1 MYIERV
7 HFDEIFDAQAR
18 RGDFSFSSGG
28 RVKYGVHLHRRA
40 IPQVG
45 STYLFALASRD
56 DWSSPLGWM
65 DVQTKT
71 IFLKN
76 STWLEVLSGLGSLI
90 WLAPLLLGGALLLGG
105 PDAAL
110 AALLAMCCG
119 FCWMLYRAVNRNR
132 SIRKALREADVV
144 SARSTT
150 SGQQAHEPHSA
161 WS

>member
-1 MYIERV
+1 MHIERV
-7 HFDEIFDAQAR
+7 HFDEIFDAQAG
-18 RGDFSFSSGG
+18 RGDLSFSSGG

-56 DWSSPLGWM
+56 DWSHPLGWM

-71 IFLKN
+71 IFLKH

-105 PDAAL
+105 TSAAL
-110 AALLAMCCG
+110 VALLAICCA
-119 FCWMLYRAVNRNR
+119 FFWMVYRSVDRNR

-144 SARSTT
+144 SARTTT
-150 SGQQAHEPHSA
+150 SGQQAHEPHNV
-161 WS
+161 

>member
-1 MYIERV
+1 MHIERV
-7 HFDEIFDAQAR
+7 HFDEIFDAQAE

-71 IFLKN
+71 IFLKS

-105 PDAAL
+105 PSAAL
-110 AALLAMCCG
+110 AALLAICCA
-119 FCWMLYRAVNRNR
+119 FFWMLCRSVDQNR
-132 SIRKALREADVV
+132 SIRRALRAADVV
-144 SARSTT
+144 SARTTT
-150 SGQQAHEPHSA
+150 SGQQAHKPPNA
-161 WS
+161 